1 MKAIYLL
8 RGLPGAGKSTVAK
21 RLGGEHYEADM
32 YFMQDGE
39 YKFDGAKLKRCA
51 QNGMVSQP
59 S

>member
-39 YKFDGAKLKRCA
+39 YKFDGAKL
-51 QNGMVSQP
+51 
-59 S
+59 